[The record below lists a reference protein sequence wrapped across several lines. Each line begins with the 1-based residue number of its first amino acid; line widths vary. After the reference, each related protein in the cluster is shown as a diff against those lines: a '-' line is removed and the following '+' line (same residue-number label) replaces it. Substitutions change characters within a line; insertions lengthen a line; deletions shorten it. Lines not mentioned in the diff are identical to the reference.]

1 MLGLSLSEI
10 LIILIIAIIF
20 IKPQDLPEIAYNIG
34 KFIANIRKFIRNLQN
49 SYQDISNEIGVE
61 EIKKQINKGIND
73 NEYFDKDNIYDANDE
88 ESVIIIDLE
97 GKEHM
102 VKKSHLEMTKKYQ
115 NQESSN
121 KMQEIILLNDQN
133 IAKKNKDIDIV
144 K

>member
-133 IAKKNKDIDIV
+133 IAKKNKDIDVV

>member
-73 NEYFDKDNIYDANDE
+73 NEYFDKDDIYDANDE
-88 ESVIIIDLE
+88 ENVIIIDLE

-115 NQESSN
+115 NQESGN

-133 IAKKNKDIDIV
+133 IAKKNKNIDIV